1 MPEWLNPTSLIA
13 TLGLF
18 LGVVNSVFIYLRLG
32 HDVRMRKTE
41 LALKL
46 AELEY
51 ERLSK
56 FEAPRGTDVYGP
68 QHLLDIFLP
77 LIDEIYRTG
86 SFDAAAFAK
95 RTRGRAEEF
104 RKIDLAK
111 KP

>member
-1 MPEWLNPTSLIA
+1 MPQWLNPTSIIA
-13 TLGLF
+13 TLGLL

-32 HDVRMRKTE
+32 HDIRMRKTE

-56 FEAPRGTDVYGP
+56 FEPPRGTDVYGP
-68 QHLLDIFLP
+68 QHLLDIYLP
-77 LIDEIYRTG
+77 VVDEIYRTG
-86 SFDAAAFAK
+86 SFDAAAFSK
-95 RTRGRAEEF
+95 KTHERAEEF
-104 RKIDLAK
+104 KKIDLPT